1 MFSYNYALNNDPR
14 PELCEGYFTK
24 KCVLDIPY
32 FQDKTDPLKLVA
44 QQPKASIRVLPRYV
58 LPVYSE
64 LSVLLNPTYYIYK

>member
-1 MFSYNYALNNDPR
+1 MIQGLS
-14 PELCEGYFTK
+14 
-24 KCVLDIPY
+24 CVKDILQKSVSWR
-32 FQDKTDPLKLVA
+32 FLTFRTTDPKLLA

>member
-1 MFSYNYALNNDPR
+1 MHSIMIQGLS
-14 PELCEGYFTK
+14 
-24 KCVLDIPY
+24 CVKGILQKSVSWR
-32 FQDKTDPLKLVA
+32 FLTFRTTDPLKLLA